1 MQRVALL
8 GFALVTGSLFRA
20 MIEWQKFR
28 FSFFKN
34 LAMST
39 ENPRILIVDDDKAL
53 VTLLVDYLSL
63 EGFVTESAGDGAQ
76 ALAKLAQSRF
86 DLVILDVMM
95 PGMTG
100 TEVLARIREKYDTPV
115 LMLTGKGDSIDRI
128 VGLELGADD
137 YVPKPC
143 PPRELVARMRA
154 VLRRVMSPKKEKPSL
169 VTVGPLTID
178 TVHRKTTVQG
188 KELTLTGTEMALL
201 QMLAENVGKPVAKSD
216 IYATVLRR
224 AMGRFDRTVD
234 VHVSALRKKLAAA
247 APDCFCIENIRG
259 IGYQF
264 IFNEPSA
271 P

>member
-1 MQRVALL
+1 
-8 GFALVTGSLFRA
+8 
-20 MIEWQKFR
+20 
-28 FSFFKN
+28 
-34 LAMST
+34 
-39 ENPRILIVDDDKAL
+39 
-53 VTLLVDYLSL
+53 
-63 EGFVTESAGDGAQ
+63 
-76 ALAKLAQSRF
+76 
-86 DLVILDVMM
+86 MM

-137 YVPKPC
+137 YVAKPC

-154 VLRRVMSPKKEKPSL
+154 ILRRAMSPKKETTSL
-169 VTVGPLTID
+169 VAVGPLTID

-264 IFNEPSA
+264 IFNEPAA

>member
-1 MQRVALL
+1 
-8 GFALVTGSLFRA
+8 
-20 MIEWQKFR
+20 
-28 FSFFKN
+28 
-34 LAMST
+34 MST
-39 ENPRILIVDDDKAL
+39 QNPRILIVDDDKAL

-63 EGFVTESAGDGAQ
+63 EGFITEAAGDGAQ
-76 ALAKLAQSRF
+76 ALAKLSQSRF

-137 YVPKPC
+137 YVAKPC
-143 PPRELVARMRA
+143 PPRVARMRA
-154 VLRRVMSPKKEKPSL
+154 ILRRAMNPKKEPTSL

-234 VHVSALRKKLAAA
+234 VHVSALRKNLAAA

>member
-1 MQRVALL
+1 
-8 GFALVTGSLFRA
+8 
-20 MIEWQKFR
+20 
-28 FSFFKN
+28 
-34 LAMST
+34 MST

-154 VLRRVMSPKKEKPSL
+154 ILRRAMSPKKEKPSL

-188 KELTLTGTEMALL
+188 KELTLT
-201 QMLAENVGKPVAKSD
+201 MLAENVGKPVAKSD

-234 VHVSALRKKLAAA
+234 VHVSALRKKLATA